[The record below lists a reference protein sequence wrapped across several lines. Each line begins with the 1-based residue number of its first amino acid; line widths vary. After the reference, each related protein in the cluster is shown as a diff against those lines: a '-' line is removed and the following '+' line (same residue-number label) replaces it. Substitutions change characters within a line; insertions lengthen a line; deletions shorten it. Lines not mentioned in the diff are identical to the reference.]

1 MLNENIKRIREERGM
16 TQKQLADKVG
26 ISGAFMSLIEKG
38 TNKPSDENLKK
49 IANALDVPVVDL
61 IAEEIQSPE
70 IELIELLIKLTKE
83 NKMIW
88 IYFIPGKKAKH
99 IERAKAAPAFNP
111 SNPESARGF
120 PVVPCII
127 APETARA
134 APTKALAI
142 TRGIRK
148 LSITRWFISFPL
160 KWNKASHKEAKGIF
174 SAPLVVEN
182 IIIKASN
189 PNPPNTI
196 SHIFRILSFLFVFML
211 TFSIGFF
218 I

>member
-88 IYFIPGKKAKH
+88 
-99 IERAKAAPAFNP
+99 
-111 SNPESARGF
+111 SAGIKNDYYDR
-120 PVVPCII
+120 VVKYISIVNGSKYTII
-127 APETARA
+127 NAD
-134 APTKALAI
+134 
-142 TRGIRK
+142 K
-148 LSITRWFISFPL
+148 LPL
-160 KWNKASHKEAKGIF
+160 KVQNG
-174 SAPLVVEN
+174 LYYEN
-182 IIIKASN
+182 IKNEDKGSIVECQFYYSKEIPKKLKELW
-189 PNPPNTI
+189 NTI
-196 SHIFRILSFLFVFML
+196 EL
-211 TFSIGFF
+211 TINDKTF
-218 I
+218 IYDQIDELKKLLDEDKNADV